1 MRIAVTGSSGLI
13 GSRLVPALKDDG
25 HEVLRLVRRTPRTV
39 DEHRWDPQ
47 HRRIDPTLLADVDAV
62 VNLAGTPIRPRP
74 WTAGYKKSLVDSR
87 LDSTSTVSAAL
98 ATAAAADPGRR
109 RVLLSGSAVGYYGDA
124 GDRPI
129 DESAPP
135 GQDFLARLCVR
146 WEEATA
152 PAAAAGVRVV
162 LLRTGLVL
170 GRGAMLTDV
179 LGRVFRAGLGGR
191 FGSGRQYWPWISLTD
206 EVDAIRF
213 LLAADVTGPV
223 NLTGPRP
230 VTNEEFTRALGR
242 VVHRPTPLGVPAFAI
257 SLGLGEFGRSS
268 VLAGQRAEPAK
279 LTAAGFRFRHLD
291 VESALREAMGRG

>member
-13 GSRLVPALKDDG
+13 GSSLVPALRADG
-25 HEVLRLVRRTPRTV
+25 HDVLRLVRRTPRTG

-47 HRRIDPTLLADVDAV
+47 HHRIDPAVLADVDV
-62 VNLAGTPIRPRP
+62 VLNLAGTPIRPRP
-74 WTAGYKKSLVDSR
+74 WTARYKRSLVDSR
-87 LDSTSTVSAAL
+87 LDSTRTIVEAFAAV
-98 ATAAAADPGRR
+98 AAADPGRH

-124 GDRPI
+124 GDRRI
-129 DESAPP
+129 DESAPA
-135 GQDFLARLCVR
+135 GQDFLAELCAR
-146 WEEATA
+146 WEAATA
-152 PAAAAGVRVV
+152 PAEAAGIRVV

-191 FGSGRQYWPWISLTD
+191 FGSGRQYWPWISLDD
-206 EVDAIRF
+206 EVEAIRF
-213 LLAADVTGPV
+213 LLTGDVAGPV
-223 NLTGPRP
+223 NLTAPCP

-242 VVHRPTPLGVPAFAI
+242 VVHRPTLLAVPGFAI

-279 LTAAGFRFRHLD
+279 LTAAGFAFRHSD
-291 VESALREAMGRG
+291 VESALREALGPR